1 MTLPATYFAAMYAGA
16 EDPWGFRSR
25 WYEQRKR
32 EVTLAALTRPRYRR
46 AFEPGCSIGVL
57 TAALA
62 DRCDEVVAADVDE
75 RAVSTAR
82 SELARHGHVRV
93 ERLSVPQEWPDGMFD
108 LVVLSEVAYYYAPA
122 ELEQL
127 LDRAVGS
134 LAPRGT
140 LLACHWRHPVP
151 DYPATGDDVH
161 QRLLARPE
169 LSQAVSHVEEDFRLD
184 LLTLGAA
191 PSPAR
196 REGLV
201 T

>member
-32 EVTLAALTRPRYRR
+32 DVTLTALTRPRYRR

-75 RAVSTAR
+75 CAVSTAR
-82 SELARHGHVRV
+82 SQLARHGHVRV

-108 LVVLSEVAYYYAPA
+108 LVVISEVAYYLAPT

-127 LDRAVGS
+127 LDCAVGS

-169 LSQAVSHVEEDFRLD
+169 LSQAVSHVEEDFRVD
-184 LLTLGAA
+184 LLTLGPA
-191 PSPAR
+191 PSPDR

-201 T
+201 A

>member
-1 MTLPATYFAAMYAGA
+1 MTLPATYFAHMYDGA

-32 EVTLAALTRPRYRR
+32 DVTVAALTRPRYRR

-75 RAVSTAR
+75 RAVTTAR
-82 SELARHGHVRV
+82 GALAGHGNVRV

-108 LVVLSEVAYYYAPA
+108 LVVVSEVAYYLGPA
-122 ELEQL
+122 ELDQL
-127 LDRAVGS
+127 LDCAVGS

-151 DYPATGDDVH
+151 EYPATGDEVH
-161 QRLLARPE
+161 DRVLARPE
-169 LSQAVSHVEEDFRLD
+169 LNQAVSHLEEDFRLD
-184 LLTLGAA
+184 LLTLGPA

-201 T
+201 A

>member
-1 MTLPATYFAAMYAGA
+1 MTLPETYFAAMYAGA

-32 EVTLAALTRPRYRR
+32 DLTMAALTRPRYRR

-62 DRCDEVVAADVDE
+62 DRCDEVVAVDVDE
-75 RAVSTAR
+75 CAVTTAR
-82 SELARHGHVRV
+82 GELARHGHVRV
-93 ERLSVPQEWPDGMFD
+93 ERMSVPHDWPDGMFD
-108 LVVLSEVAYYYAPA
+108 LVVVSEVAYYLAPA

-140 LLACHWRHPVP
+140 LLACHWRHPVA

-161 QRLLARPE
+161 RGLLARPE
-169 LSQAVSHVEEDFRLD
+169 LCQTVSHVEEDFRLD
-184 LLTLGAA
+184 LLTLGPA